1 MRLPQAL
8 KDKILD
14 LRLRDKLV
22 ENGTLTKQQVE
33 EYLKSLPDESSS
45 LTYTGNAEDYL
56 DRGNH

>member
-22 ENGTLTKQQVE
+22 QNGTLTKEQVE
-33 EYLKSLPDESSS
+33 EYLNSLPDDTATLS
-45 LTYTGNAEDYL
+45 YTGNSEDYL
-56 DRGNH
+56 DRGNK